1 MTEFSIKKVW
11 IIAKREYLERVRT
24 RSFLLSTFVTPVLMG
39 AFLVLPTLI
48 STSAARGIMRD
59 NERPARVV
67 IASDNRALAE
77 LVSGELMRQH
87 GTRYEPSIVSPASVS
102 ERAQLDNKLDQSDIE
117 GYVWL
122 DAAAIASRHV
132 VFTTRRMGDFI
143 LRGRLNDA
151 LSYAFAAQRMVK
163 QGSSAVDIAAIL
175 QPVDLTAVRAGNT
188 SSVYNQVRG
197 ALVVFI
203 LMFVMLFS
211 LLSYGVMVMRSV
223 MEEKSSRITEVLMCA
238 ASAQELMAGKIL
250 GTGSVGLTQ
259 IGVWLSIA
267 GYGASR
273 SLYLRTAIAV
283 LDVGPS
289 LIVYFVV
296 FYTLGYLLYS
306 AIFAGVGAI
315 FNSIDEAQQWNFVV
329 ILPLIAASAM
339 ISAGRNVVGFVDLG
353 GGFAVPVLLA
363 DPDVRAAR
371 RSRSAAMAS
380 RAVVDLVGRDDRRN
394 DVRQRANL
402 PHRNSHVRQA
412 SNDPRTLALAPP
424 RLRWG
429 LPEENNRLRGGRQ
442 G

>member
-1 MTEFSIKKVW
+1 MTEFSLKKVW

-24 RSFLLSTFVTPVLMG
+24 RSFLLSTFVTPVLMA
-39 AFLVLPTLI
+39 AFLVLPTMI
-48 STSAARGIMRD
+48 STSTARGIVRD
-59 NERPARVV
+59 NERPARVA

-77 LVSGELMRQH
+77 LVSGQLMRQH
-87 GTRYEPSIVSPASVS
+87 GTRYEPSIVSPASPS
-102 ERAQLDNKLDQSDIE
+102 ERAQLDKKLDDSEIE
-117 GYVWL
+117 GYVWI
-122 DAAAIASRHV
+122 DGPAIASRRV
-132 VFTTRRMGDFI
+132 TFTTRRMGDFI
-143 LRGRLNDA
+143 LRSRLSDA

-175 QPVDLTAVRAGNT
+175 QPVDLTAVRAGNA
-188 SSVYNQVRG
+188 SSAYNEVRG

-259 IGVWLSIA
+259 IGVWLSVA

-273 SLYLRTAIAV
+273 SLYLRTAMTA

-329 ILPLIAASAM
+329 ILPLIAASALILPVATQSDSL
-339 ISAGRNVVGFVDLG
+339 ISVAASLFPFCSPILMFERLAVHDPPLWQVALSLTLLVATIVGAMVVS
-353 GGFAVPVLLA
+353 
-363 DPDVRAAR
+363 AR
-371 RSRSAAMAS
+371 IYRTGILMYGKRPTIRELSRW
-380 RAVVDLVGRDDRRN
+380 
-394 DVRQRANL
+394 
-402 PHRNSHVRQA
+402 
-412 SNDPRTLALAPP
+412 
-424 RLRWG
+424 LRHA
-429 LPEENNRLRGGRQ
+429 
-442 G
+442 

>member
-1 MTEFSIKKVW
+1 MTEFSLKKVW

-24 RSFLLSTFVTPVLMG
+24 RSFLLSTFVTPLLM
-39 AFLVLPTLI
+39 ASFLVLPTMI
-48 STSAARGIMRD
+48 STSTARGIMRD
-59 NERPARVV
+59 DERPARVV

-77 LVSGELMRQH
+77 LASGELMRQH
-87 GTRYEPSIVSPASVS
+87 GTRYQPSVESPATPA
-102 ERAQLDNKLDQSDIE
+102 ERAQLDKKLNDSDIE

-122 DAAAIASRHV
+122 DGPAIASRQI

-143 LRGRLNDA
+143 LRSRLSDA
-151 LSYAFAAQRMVK
+151 LSYALAAQRMVK
-163 QGSSAVDIAAIL
+163 QGSSAIDVAAIL

-188 SSVYNQVRG
+188 SSVYNEVRG
-197 ALVVFI
+197 AVVVFI

-259 IGVWLSIA
+259 IGLWLAMA
-267 GYGASR
+267 GFGASR
-273 SLYLRTAIAV
+273 SLYIRTAMGV
-283 LDVGPS
+283 LDVGVS

-329 ILPLIAASAM
+329 VLPLVAASAM
-339 ISAGRNVVGFVDLG
+339 ILPVATSSDSPISVAASLFPFCSPILMFERLAVHDPPMWQTALSLILLVATIVGTMIVSARIYRTGILMYGKRPTFREL
-353 GGFAVPVLLA
+353 
-363 DPDVRAAR
+363 
-371 RSRSAAMAS
+371 SRW
-380 RAVVDLVGRDDRRN
+380 
-394 DVRQRANL
+394 
-402 PHRNSHVRQA
+402 
-412 SNDPRTLALAPP
+412 
-424 RLRWG
+424 LRHA
-429 LPEENNRLRGGRQ
+429 
-442 G
+442 

>member
-1 MTEFSIKKVW
+1 MTEISIRKVW

-24 RSFLLSTFVTPVLMG
+24 RSFLLSTFVTPVLM
-39 AFLVLPTLI
+39 ATFLVLPTLI

-59 NERPARVV
+59 SERPARVV

-77 LVSGELMRQH
+77 LASGELMRQH
-87 GTRYEPSIVSPASVS
+87 GTRYEPSVVSPASPA
-102 ERAQLDNKLDQSDIE
+102 ERAQLDKKLSDSDLE

-122 DAAAIASRHV
+122 DGPAIASRQV

-143 LRGRLNDA
+143 LRGRLGDA
-151 LSYAFAAQRMVK
+151 LSYALAAQRMVK
-163 QGSSAVDIAAIL
+163 QGSSAVDVAAIL
-175 QPVDLTAVRAGNT
+175 RPVDLTAVRAGNP

-197 ALVVFI
+197 AVVVFI

-259 IGVWLSIA
+259 IGVWLSLV
-267 GYGASR
+267 GFGTWR
-273 SLYLRTAIAV
+273 SLYLRTAMNV

-289 LIVYFVV
+289 LIIYFVI
-296 FYTLGYLLYS
+296 FYSLGYLLYS

-329 ILPLIAASAM
+329 VLPLIAASAM
-339 ISAGRNVVGFVDLG
+339 ILPVATSSDSLISVLASLFPFSSPILMFERL
-353 GGFAVPVLLA
+353 AVHDPPLWQTALSLILLLA
-363 DPDVRAAR
+363 TIFGTMIVSAR
-371 RSRSAAMAS
+371 IYRTGILMYGKRPTIRELSRW
-380 RAVVDLVGRDDRRN
+380 
-394 DVRQRANL
+394 
-402 PHRNSHVRQA
+402 
-412 SNDPRTLALAPP
+412 
-424 RLRWG
+424 LRHA
-429 LPEENNRLRGGRQ
+429 
-442 G
+442 

>member
-1 MTEFSIKKVW
+1 MTEFSVKKVW

-24 RSFLLSTFVTPVLMG
+24 RSFLLSTFVTPVLMA

-48 STSAARGIMRD
+48 STSTARGIMRD
-59 NERPARVV
+59 SERPARVV

-77 LVSGELMRQH
+77 LASGELMRQH
-87 GTRYEPSIVSPASVS
+87 GTRYEPSVVSPASPA
-102 ERAQLDNKLDQSDIE
+102 EHARLDKILDNSDIE

-122 DAAAIASRHV
+122 DGAAIASRQV

-143 LRGRLNDA
+143 LRGRLGDA
-151 LSYAFAAQRMVK
+151 LSYALAAQRMVK
-163 QGSSAVDIAAIL
+163 QGSNAADVAAIL

-188 SSVYNQVRG
+188 SVVYNEVRG
-197 ALVVFI
+197 AVVVFI

-259 IGVWLSIA
+259 IGLWLAIA
-267 GYGASR
+267 GFGASR
-273 SLYLRTAIAV
+273 SLYLRTAMTV

-289 LIVYFVV
+289 LIIYFVV
-296 FYTLGYLLYS
+296 FYSLGYLLYS

-329 ILPLIAASAM
+329 ILPLIAASALILPVATSSDSLISVAASLFPFCSPILMFERLAVHNPPVWQVALSLILLVATIGGAM
-339 ISAGRNVVGFVDLG
+339 IVSARIYRTGILMYGKRPTFREL
-353 GGFAVPVLLA
+353 
-363 DPDVRAAR
+363 
-371 RSRSAAMAS
+371 SRW
-380 RAVVDLVGRDDRRN
+380 
-394 DVRQRANL
+394 
-402 PHRNSHVRQA
+402 
-412 SNDPRTLALAPP
+412 
-424 RLRWG
+424 LRHA
-429 LPEENNRLRGGRQ
+429 
-442 G
+442 

>member
-1 MTEFSIKKVW
+1 MTEFSSKKVW

-24 RSFLLSTFVTPVLMG
+24 RSFLLSTFVTPVLMA

-48 STSAARGIMRD
+48 STSTARGIMRD
-59 NERPARVV
+59 SERPARVV

-77 LVSGELMRQH
+77 LASGELMRQH
-87 GTRYEPSIVSPASVS
+87 GTRYEPSVVSPASPA
-102 ERAQLDNKLDQSDIE
+102 EHARLDKMLDNSDIE

-122 DAAAIASRHV
+122 DGAAIASRQV

-143 LRGRLNDA
+143 LRGRLGDA
-151 LSYAFAAQRMVK
+151 LSYALAAQRMVK
-163 QGSSAVDIAAIL
+163 QGSNAADVASIL

-188 SSVYNQVRG
+188 SVVYNEVRG
-197 ALVVFI
+197 AVVVFI

-259 IGVWLSIA
+259 IGLWLAIA
-267 GYGASR
+267 GFGASR
-273 SLYLRTAIAV
+273 SLYLRTAMTV

-289 LIVYFVV
+289 LIIYFVV
-296 FYTLGYLLYS
+296 FYSLGYLLYS

-329 ILPLIAASAM
+329 ILPLIAASALILPVATSSDSLISVAASLFPFCSPILMFERLAVHNPPVWQVALSLILLVATIGGAM
-339 ISAGRNVVGFVDLG
+339 IVSARIYRTGILMYGKRPTIREL
-353 GGFAVPVLLA
+353 
-363 DPDVRAAR
+363 
-371 RSRSAAMAS
+371 SRW
-380 RAVVDLVGRDDRRN
+380 
-394 DVRQRANL
+394 
-402 PHRNSHVRQA
+402 
-412 SNDPRTLALAPP
+412 
-424 RLRWG
+424 LRHA
-429 LPEENNRLRGGRQ
+429 
-442 G
+442 

>member
-1 MTEFSIKKVW
+1 MTEFSIRKVW

-77 LVSGELMRQH
+77 LVSGELIRQH

-102 ERAQLDNKLDQSDIE
+102 ERALLDNKLDQSDLE

-122 DAAAIASRHV
+122 DDAAIASRHV

-143 LRGRLNDA
+143 LRGRLSDA

-175 QPVDLTAVRAGNT
+175 QPVDLTAVRAGNP

-197 ALVVFI
+197 AVVVFI

-273 SLYLRTAIAV
+273 SLYLRTAMAV

-289 LIVYFVV
+289 LIVYFVI

-339 ISAGRNVVGFVDLG
+339 ILPVATSSDSLISVAGSLFPFCSPILMFERLAVHDPPLWQVALSLTLLVATIAGTMFASARIYRTGILMYGKR
-353 GGFAVPVLLA
+353 PT
-363 DPDVRAAR
+363 VREL
-371 RSRSAAMAS
+371 SRW
-380 RAVVDLVGRDDRRN
+380 
-394 DVRQRANL
+394 
-402 PHRNSHVRQA
+402 
-412 SNDPRTLALAPP
+412 
-424 RLRWG
+424 LRHA
-429 LPEENNRLRGGRQ
+429 
-442 G
+442 

>member
-1 MTEFSIKKVW
+1 MTEFSIIKVW

-24 RSFLLSTFVTPVLMG
+24 RSFLLSTFVTPVLMA
-39 AFLVLPTLI
+39 AFLVMPTLI

-59 NERPARVV
+59 NERPARVA

-87 GTRYEPSIVSPASVS
+87 GTRYEPSIVSPASPAV
-102 ERAQLDNKLDQSDIE
+102 RAQLDQRLDDSELE

-122 DAAAIASRHV
+122 DDAAIASRHV

-143 LRGRLNDA
+143 LRGRLGDA
-151 LSYAFAAQRMVK
+151 LSYALAAQRMVK
-163 QGSSAVDIAAIL
+163 QGSNPADIAAIL
-175 QPVDLTAVRAGNT
+175 EPVELTAVRAGNT
-188 SSVYNQVRG
+188 AATYNALRG
-197 ALVVFI
+197 AVVVFI

-267 GYGASR
+267 GFGASR
-273 SLYLRTAIAV
+273 SLYLRTAMTA

-289 LIVYFVV
+289 LVVYFVI

-329 ILPLIAASAM
+329 VLPLIAASAM
-339 ISAGRNVVGFVDLG
+339 ILPVATSSDSAISVAASLFPFCSPILMFERIAVHNPPPWQVVLS
-353 GGFAVPVLLA
+353 LLLLIA
-363 DPDVRAAR
+363 TIG
-371 RSRSAAMAS
+371 AAMFISARIYRTGILMYGKRPTIRELS
-380 RAVVDLVGRDDRRN
+380 RWL
-394 DVRQRANL
+394 
-402 PHRNSHVRQA
+402 RQA
-412 SNDPRTLALAPP
+412 
-424 RLRWG
+424 
-429 LPEENNRLRGGRQ
+429 
-442 G
+442 